1 MPRWQ
6 FLKSAFPAKAGI
18 HASRDGAVEKWI
30 PAFAGNADLRLGC
43 NPNTGL
49 QQQGGETMT
58 VLLDPTAE
66 RSPSQRARLPR
77 PERLDGLVI
86 GLLDIAKARGD
97 VFLDRLDERLQERGL
112 AVKRY
117 RKPTNTRTAPLPLQQ
132 QIATEVNLV
141 IEGLSD

>member
-1 MPRWQ
+1 MAVSR
-6 FLKSAFPAKAGI
+6 KIAFPAKAGI
-18 HASRDGAVEKWI
+18 HASGDGAVGEWI
-30 PAFAGNADLRLGC
+30 PAFAGNAKLDLGVA
-43 NPNTGL
+43 NE
-49 QQQGGETMT
+49 GGEIMS
-58 VLLDPTAE
+58 VLLDPTSE

-77 PERLDGLVI
+77 PERLDGLTI

-97 VFLDRLDERLQERGL
+97 VFLDRLDERLREQGL

>member
-1 MPRWQ
+1 M
-6 FLKSAFPAKAGI
+6 S
-18 HASRDGAVEKWI
+18 
-30 PAFAGNADLRLGC
+30 
-43 NPNTGL
+43 
-49 QQQGGETMT
+49 
-58 VLLDPTAE
+58 VLLDPTSE

-77 PERLDGLVI
+77 PERLDGLTI

-97 VFLDRLDERLQERGL
+97 VFLDRLDERLREQGL

-117 RKPTNTRTAPLPLQQ
+117 RKPTNTRPAPLPLQQ

>member
-1 MPRWQ
+1 
-6 FLKSAFPAKAGI
+6 
-18 HASRDGAVEKWI
+18 
-30 PAFAGNADLRLGC
+30 
-43 NPNTGL
+43 
-49 QQQGGETMT
+49 MT
-58 VLLDPTAE
+58 VLLDPTSE
-66 RSPSQRARLPR
+66 RGPTTTPRLPR

-97 VFLDRLDERLQERGL
+97 VFLDRLDERLRERGI

-117 RKPTNTRTAPLPLQQ
+117 KKPTNTRPAPLPLQQ